1 MKSFEIEFHLINEE
15 VLTYMVEADTRYEA
29 LESIFQAFRHAS
41 DGFVQFEEELIVML
55 DHVAY
60 VKAFEVVE

>member
-15 VLTYMVEADTRYEA
+15 VLTYMVEVDTRYEA

-41 DGFVQFEEELIVML
+41 DGFVQFDDELIVML

-60 VKAFEVVE
+60 VKAFEMVE

>member
-41 DGFVQFEEELIVML
+41 DGFVQFEDELIVIM